1 MGDPSSRAYDCLRE
15 AAGDDREADT
25 AYSNPMAGLSMRII
39 WRNERFEMEGED
51 TYAAREILKQ
61 HGFWWDREK
70 KAWYLVAGARLSG
83 LRGLL
88 QCTISS
94 EAYKHYQEAAS
105 IAQKAIEAS
114 RATDAEIK
122 IPCPPGCEFLPFQR
136 AGIAYA
142 INHKDTLFGDEMGLG
157 KSIEAVGVVN
167 ADPCARTILIICP
180 ATLKLNWRNEWMK
193 WDIKG
198 LEVEIIKP
206 DTKKFPD
213 TSVVILN
220 YELLPKW
227 QKELRQHEWSVMI
240 VDEVHYVKNPSTTRA
255 QEIFGRKRAVNKEKP
270 DGSIIK
276 CEQLDP
282 IPAKRRLFLTGTP
295 ILNRPIELWP
305 IIKALA
311 PKFEKDKRAFGMKY
325 CAAHHNGFGWDF
337 KGASNLD
344 DLQLRLRALFMVRR
358 LKKDV
363 LKELPSKRRQVL
375 VLESKGLDEILEKEK
390 QTYEQYKEALAET
403 NFETPAFAEMSKIRK
418 QVAIAKIPF
427 VINHVEN
434 ILEETSKII
443 IFCHHRE
450 VATQLAERLDATLQR
465 LNRKETRQMDNFK
478 TRIKF
483 TCRSSSMGV
492 PMSVRQNPDSGSI
505 KQNDG
510 VHEMSPSKTRTSQNT
525 DVSAMDQCSGTFS
538 KERNG
543 IHDSTPG
550 HHDSQVLSITG
561 NTSEGRRK
569 NTPSESITRQTGS
582 NERVYSRQHL
592 GDQLASELD
601 EEQHHKRTT
610 TAICKKFASVVV
622 ITGETKNEDRQ
633 EAVDRF
639 QNDPNCRVFVGSIK
653 AAGVGLT
660 LTASSTVIFAELDW
674 VPGNVSQC
682 EDRAHRIGQV
692 DSVLIQHL
700 VLEGSLD
707 ERMAQLIIQKQEVID
722 KALDEPEGKS
732 ASI

>member
-1 MGDPSSRAYDCLRE
+1 M
-15 AAGDDREADT
+15 
-25 AYSNPMAGLSMRII
+25 MRIV

-344 DLQLRLRALFMVRR
+344 DLQLRLRSLFMVRR

-363 LKELPSKRRQVL
+363 LKELPPKRRQVL
-375 VLESKGLDEILEKEK
+375 VLEAAGLEDLLEKEK
-390 QTYEQYKEALAET
+390 QTYEQYKEFVIEGK
-403 NFETPAFAEMSKIRK
+403 FETPEFGKMSEVRK
-418 QVAIAKIPF
+418 AVAVAKIPF
-427 VINHVEN
+427 ILDHIREV
-434 ILEETSKII
+434 LEEQDKIVV
-443 IFCHHRE
+443 FVHHHE
-450 VATQLAERLDATLQR
+450 VVDALSAA
-465 LNRKETRQMDNFK
+465 LGN
-478 TRIKF
+478 
-483 TCRSSSMGV
+483 SAV
-492 PMSVRQNPDSGSI
+492 HV
-505 KQNDG
+505 DG
-510 VHEMSPSKTRTSQNT
+510 R
-525 DVSAMDQCSGTFS
+525 
-538 KERNG
+538 
-543 IHDSTPG
+543 
-550 HHDSQVLSITG
+550 
-561 NTSEGRRK
+561 
-569 NTPSESITRQTGS
+569 
-582 NERVYSRQHL
+582 
-592 GDQLASELD
+592 
-601 EEQHHKRTT
+601 
-610 TAICKKFASVVV
+610 
-622 ITGETKNEDRQ
+622 TKNEDRQ
-633 EAVDRF
+633 AAVDRF
-639 QNDPNCRVFVGSIK
+639 QTDPTCKVFVGTIR
-653 AAGVGLT
+653 AAGVGIT
-660 LTASSTVIFAELDW
+660 LTAASTVIFGELSW
-674 VPGNVSQC
+674 TPSEMSQA
-682 EDRAHRIGQV
+682 EDRCHRIGQKDAV
-692 DSVLIQHL
+692 FVRHL
-700 VLEGSLD
+700 VLENSLD
-707 ERMAQLIIQKQEVID
+707 ERQSQLIIQKQEVID
-722 KALDEPEGKS
+722 RSLDAPTT
-732 ASI
+732 